1 MDRNAPPPG
10 CTQYFTGALSYL
22 DLTCS
27 ENHGNISG
35 ATGFIQS
42 YNYAG
47 GLHLANQDYS
57 ACVRTE
63 RGYCSIGYTA
73 TDATSFQISSQ
84 NPNTATDT
92 GAYVGDSC
100 TTDYI
105 EVMPTGLWDMIR
117 IWDKNHN

>member
-1 MDRNAPPPG
+1 MA
-10 CTQYFTGALSYL
+10 
-22 DLTCS
+22 
-27 ENHGNISG
+27 NH
-35 ATGFIQS
+35 
-42 YNYAG
+42 
-47 GLHLANQDYS
+47 LYS
-57 ACVRTE
+57 ACVRPE

-105 EVMPTGLWDMIR
+105 EVMLTGLWDMIR